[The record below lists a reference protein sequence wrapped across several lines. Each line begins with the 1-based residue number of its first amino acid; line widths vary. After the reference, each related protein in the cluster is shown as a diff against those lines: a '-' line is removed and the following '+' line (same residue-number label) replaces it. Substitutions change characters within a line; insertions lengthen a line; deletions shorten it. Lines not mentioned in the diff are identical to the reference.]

1 MFGFP
6 FVRRDHRFLFFFFII
21 YRNHIYLKIVKIT
34 IYLYAQISWK
44 QDHEREKCGKK
55 ASKRILVILSIVPS
69 EKKKKKEEENKN
81 LSKKEKEAEKKLGS
95 RTGTRI
101 ENSFLSARNVKRD
114 KNAEIFSSFIRVHA
128 RVFPL
133 RRGGEL
139 IFDGGG
145 SLRIHVDV
153 NTAEVGR

>member
-1 MFGFP
+1 MWEESFE
-6 FVRRDHRFLFFFFII
+6 I
-21 YRNHIYLKIVKIT
+21 
-34 IYLYAQISWK
+34 
-44 QDHEREKCGKK
+44 EKNFSNTFDCTQW
-55 ASKRILVILSIVPS
+55 
-69 EKKKKKEEENKN
+69 KKKEKEEENKN
-81 LSKKEKEAEKKLGS
+81 LSKKEKEAEEKLGS